1 MLSSD
6 SSRTTPTFPPTSQ
19 LCVILSNLK
28 TKYPKACG
36 PSLCR
41 TSRRTQ
47 EQAQNVRQHARSC
60 KHLSTTRHREPRVL
74 DGTEH
79 SWNRLYISGT
89 RRGWP
94 SLTGAFTC
102 KTPQGRRGPGS
113 VPLLMTA
120 AFVRL
125 RSGIPASRRQ
135 ARRSWQPW
143 HWLSPEALTEPAL
156 ECRCVPHP
164 PVYPVPNA
172 CPGKM
177 NKQSEYLCK
186 RDHLKAYLNHVLFS
200 FIFLYM

>member
-1 MLSSD
+1 MRAFPLPH
-6 SSRTTPTFPPTSQ
+6 TTENPGTSPECETVRSQ
-19 LCVILSNLK
+19 LQASLHHTSPRTQSVRRHGAQLE
-28 TKYPKACG
+28 
-36 PSLCR
+36 PSL
-41 TSRRTQ
+41 
-47 EQAQNVRQHARSC
+47 
-60 KHLSTTRHREPRVL
+60 HLRNTP
-74 DGTEH
+74 
-79 SWNRLYISGT
+79 
-89 RRGWP
+89 GWP
-94 SLTGAFTC
+94 SLTEAFTY

-113 VPLLMTA
+113 VPPLMTA

-143 HWLSPEALTEPAL
+143 RRLSPEARTEPAL

-186 RDHLKAYLNHVLFS
+186 RDHLNTYLNDVLFS
-200 FIFLYM
+200 FIFLHM